1 MRVGSVLLALVL
13 AAQLR
18 AQAPADPAGAGWVG
32 VDGSLVTTVGLRPV
46 LIVRTVA
53 PGSPAEQAGLASGDT
68 LIALD
73 GTPPTLAR
81 FQELR
86 TELRPGDRLELT
98 VRRGPA
104 ARTMSVLAAPRPPD
118 FRPPLVLRIDPARP
132 PSLPYPTSI
141 PGSGSGEIVR
151 VPALADID
159 VPGEPSVGW
168 VTPYLVG
175 LDRVAGARMTP
186 LNSGLSQYFGTDR
199 GLLVI
204 EVAPG
209 TPAAAARFVAGD
221 VVLQVGDIA
230 VAEMQA
236 LRWAVA
242 TAPVDRPLPVVLLRR
257 GRRLQLSLPR

>member
-1 MRVGSVLLALVL
+1 MRVGSILLALAL

-18 AQAPADPAGAGWVG
+18 AQAPADPASAGWMG
-32 VDGSLVTTVGLRPV
+32 IDGSLVTTVGVRPV

-53 PGSPAEQAGLASGDT
+53 PASPAARAGLAPGDT

-81 FQELR
+81 FRALR
-86 TELRPGDRLELT
+86 TELRAGDRLELT
-98 VRRGPA
+98 VRRGSA
-104 ARTMSVLAAPRPPD
+104 ARTVSVLAAPRPPD
-118 FRPPLVLRIDPARP
+118 LRLLSVMRIDPAEH
-132 PSLPYPTSI
+132 PSLRQPTSSRGV
-141 PGSGSGEIVR
+141 GSRPAVRTPAPAEIG
-151 VPALADID
+151 
-159 VPGEPSVGW
+159 VPGGQTVRW
-168 VTPYLVG
+168 VTPYLAG
-175 LDRVAGARMTP
+175 LDRVAGARVAP
-186 LNSGLSQYFGTDR
+186 LNPGLSQYFGTDR

-209 TPAAAARFVAGD
+209 TPAAAAQFVAGD
-221 VVLQVGDIA
+221 VVLQVGDMV

-257 GRRLQLSLPR
+257 GRQLKLSLPR